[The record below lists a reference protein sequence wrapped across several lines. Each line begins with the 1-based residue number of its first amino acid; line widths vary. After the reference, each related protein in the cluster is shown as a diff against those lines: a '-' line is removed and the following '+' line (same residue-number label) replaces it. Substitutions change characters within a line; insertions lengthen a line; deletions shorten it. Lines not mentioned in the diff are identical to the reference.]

1 LSNALLAIARNAIA
15 LLDDAEFL
23 FQNGRYPRATA
34 LAVLAG
40 EEAGKFWLMKW
51 KPTGWESHFY
61 QHGPKL
67 AVTAAFHQAEAAG
80 VLMGS
85 TGDLVE
91 TYRTAPSAPDHEQWA
106 QRARAFAPIKMAALY
121 VDVDDCAVREPHTI
135 GQETTAKCL
144 ECHQYG
150 EEHSNF
156 QRSAHSTNGVSC
168 TDCHSPHHA
177 KEAQFLLASAQP
189 TLCYTCH
196 LDVKPEFSKPFHHRV
211 NENLVKC
218 TDCHNQHG
226 GFLTKQLR
234 STAAQDA
241 VCFTCHV
248 DKAGPFVFEHAAV
261 KIEGCVA
268 CHVPHGSANPRMLV
282 RSQVNTLCL
291 ECHTL
296 TLDSSVPGAPS
307 FHNQA
312 QKYQACTLCHAQLHG
327 SNFDPNF
334 FK

>member
-1 LSNALLAIARNAIA
+1 MSNALLAIARNAIA

-40 EEAGKFWLMKW
+40 EEAVKFWLMKW

-135 GQETTAKCL
+135 GQETAAKCL
-144 ECHQYG
+144 AYARQEV
-150 EEHSNF
+150 E
-156 QRSAHSTNGVSC
+156 RLRL
-168 TDCHSPHHA
+168 A
-177 KEAQFLLASAQP
+177 KLVADQ
-189 TLCYTCH
+189 
-196 LDVKPEFSKPFHHRV
+196 
-211 NENLVKC
+211 NL
-218 TDCHNQHG
+218 
-226 GFLTKQLR
+226 
-234 STAAQDA
+234 
-241 VCFTCHV
+241 
-248 DKAGPFVFEHAAV
+248 
-261 KIEGCVA
+261 
-268 CHVPHGSANPRMLV
+268 
-282 RSQVNTLCL
+282 
-291 ECHTL
+291 
-296 TLDSSVPGAPS
+296 
-307 FHNQA
+307 
-312 QKYQACTLCHAQLHG
+312 
-327 SNFDPNF
+327 
-334 FK
+334 